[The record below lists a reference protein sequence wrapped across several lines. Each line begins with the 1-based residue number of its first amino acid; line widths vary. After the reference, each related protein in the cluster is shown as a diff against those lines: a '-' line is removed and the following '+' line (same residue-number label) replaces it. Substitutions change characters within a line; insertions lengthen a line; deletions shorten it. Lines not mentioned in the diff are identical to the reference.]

1 MICGR
6 NDRLRELEEKDLVNY
21 LVKEIYKG
29 KTYVLNPLADRKQN
43 KNGKKYSVIAFFYRT
58 PLRCKRS

>member
-43 KNGKKYSVIAFFYRT
+43 KMARNIQ
-58 PLRCKRS
+58 

>member
-1 MICGR
+1 MTCGR
-6 NDRLRELEEKDLVNY
+6 DDRLRELEEDLVNY

-29 KTYVLNPLADRKQN
+29 KTYVLNPLADRKQ
-43 KNGKKYSVIAFFYRT
+43 KKWQKIFSNRIFYRT